1 VICDGSHRIGLIVD
15 AVLGRPEV
23 FIREVHPD
31 IAKMPGVS
39 GVSIL
44 GDGQV
49 VIILDCDALIGLAA
63 RNAQSLRS
71 LLKAS

>member
-1 VICDGSHRIGLIVD
+1 
-15 AVLGRPEV
+15 V